1 MIVFYDLNVD
11 HVTSTLLFNY
21 FPNCVL
27 YIRLP
32 HNYLLKKTIHVPL
45 VKMIFDDSVSCVFR
59 NYAACL

>member
-45 VKMIFDDSVSCVFR
+45 VKMIFDDSVM
-59 NYAACL
+59 CLS